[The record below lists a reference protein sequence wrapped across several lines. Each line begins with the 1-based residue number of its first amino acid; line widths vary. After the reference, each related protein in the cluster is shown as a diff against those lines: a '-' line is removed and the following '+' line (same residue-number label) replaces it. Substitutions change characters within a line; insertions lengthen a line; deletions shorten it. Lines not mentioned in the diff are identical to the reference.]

1 MGFAERRVFG
11 GMKTKILCICA
22 KGRNRSRYLAG
33 YLRRK
38 GYSTKFGG
46 IDVKDEEIGTY
57 GEIWKTRPINKKD
70 VDWADVIIVVR
81 KRLAPVLKKKF
92 KIKGKRVIVLDVTD
106 SKRLAV
112 LEDKSLAELDYLTF
126 QKKWTSPKLRKAIK
140 EHLPL
145 KKK

>member
-1 MGFAERRVFG
+1 M
-11 GMKTKILCICA
+11 
-22 KGRNRSRYLAG
+22 
-33 YLRRK
+33 
-38 GYSTKFGG
+38 
-46 IDVKDEEIGTY
+46 
-57 GEIWKTRPINKKD
+57 
-70 VDWADVIIVVR
+70 IIVVR